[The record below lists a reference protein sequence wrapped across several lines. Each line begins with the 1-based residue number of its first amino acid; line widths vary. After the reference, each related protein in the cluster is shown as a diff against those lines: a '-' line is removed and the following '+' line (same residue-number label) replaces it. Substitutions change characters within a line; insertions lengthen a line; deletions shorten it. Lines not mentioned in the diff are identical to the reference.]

1 MTGRSIPLAKRFWEK
16 VNKCGPDDCW
26 LWTAS
31 TFPYGYGRINC
42 SGHIRRAHRVVWE
55 LTYGSIPE
63 GMCVLHHCDNPPC
76 CNPRH
81 LFLGTKA
88 DNAADR
94 ASKGRN
100 ADKRG
105 EKNPNVR
112 YSREQILKIRQEYAV
127 GDVSLQRLAD
137 KYSMSKPHV
146 HRIINRRAWKSL

>member
-1 MTGRSIPLAKRFWEK
+1 MSRWPSRSLAERFWEK
-16 VNKCGPDDCW
+16 VDKRGPNECW

-55 LTYGSIPE
+55 LTYGPIPK
-63 GMCVLHHCDNPPC
+63 GLCVLHRCDNPPC
-76 CNPRH
+76 CNPYH

-100 ADKRG
+100 AGKRG
-105 EKNPNVR
+105 EKNPNVKH
-112 YSREQILKIRQEYAV
+112 SKKQILKIRREYAD
-127 GDVSLQRLAD
+127 GGIHLRLF
-137 KYSMSKPHV
+137 
-146 HRIINRRAWKSL
+146 RFC